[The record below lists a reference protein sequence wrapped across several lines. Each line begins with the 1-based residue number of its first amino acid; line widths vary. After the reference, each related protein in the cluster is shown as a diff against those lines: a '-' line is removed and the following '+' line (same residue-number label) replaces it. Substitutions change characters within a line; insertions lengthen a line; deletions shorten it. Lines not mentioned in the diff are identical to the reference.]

1 VSPPIWTRRLPIV
14 LEVDAYDIHRY
25 PDDELPDVIA
35 QATRFFVAVQAPVRV
50 ITLADPYSLGGV
62 IGRIEQRMLQVARPL
77 RAPLDA
83 KRLYL
88 DWAQQHLVLRDLR
101 YYLLVWTDGTLEP
114 GPLAR
119 VASETFQTPVRP
131 VSDFSGGFQPRAFTG
146 TYREGG
152 FWGDYLAP
160 LGDPPRR
167 PFLRLL
173 VGYTLRG
180 EWSPW
185 TLHPLLNLGSPFALA
200 QEIYTYP
207 AEKEELVLTNAAGAL
222 SAQLEVNAKSGNAP
236 DTRSGRAAADCLRVQ
251 QETQAGQRLHKVGHV
266 LLLKADTLPEL
277 DQITQ
282 TALTLMGPSLPFRLE
297 RGEQRNLLRLFGPE
311 SPGALGA
318 DLVPK
323 WPIISQGLAVE
334 MPFGRRTRTDTD
346 GILLGIDEDGRYP
359 VFYQGWVEPGSPD
372 ARARHMIV
380 CGATGFGKT
389 FFGNKMCL
397 DEAVTNN
404 AQVVVI
410 EPQGHSR
417 RLVAAVGPGIGRYHA
432 INFETTTLNVLDVVH
447 ASLVRQVAHVK
458 SLLEVL
464 IRATVE
470 DDDGRRQ
477 RRRVF
482 SDEEVGA
489 LDQALGELYGNQPVL
504 PFLSAAE
511 TPLLRDLGAKLRH
524 IEGGSRLAR
533 RIRALLVDGSPGPVF
548 DRPTNLPLGLD
559 EAQVI
564 AFNVAEVEERY
575 RPFVYGVFMGAARRR
590 TRRKPHEQRLLFWA
604 DEFGWLCQVP
614 ALAQAVAYEV
624 KTVRTFN
631 TAWVMGEQNA
641 FLFSRNAAGRFILE
655 NTPDQIYFRQTSTA
669 LETVARFNK
678 EFTARHLSLLRGAP
692 RGLCVARLGREIY
705 TVRVEANDF
714 EYQAFGGT

>member
-1 VSPPIWTRRLPIV
+1 MSTALVARRLPTV
-14 LEVDAYDIHRY
+14 LAVDAFDINRY
-25 PDDELPDVIA
+25 PDEELPDVIA
-35 QATRFFVAVQAPVRV
+35 QATRFFVAVQAPLRV
-50 ITLADPYSLGGV
+50 ITLAEPYSLSGV
-62 IGRIEQRMLQVARPL
+62 IESTERRMLQVARPL

-83 KRLYL
+83 KRIYL

-101 YYLLVWTDGTLEP
+101 YYLLVWADGTLEP

-119 VASETFQTPVRP
+119 VASENFQTPVTP
-131 VSDFSGGFQPRAFTG
+131 LTDFSAGFTPQAFVG
-146 TYREGG
+146 TYREAGL
-152 FWGDYLAP
+152 WGDYLAP
-160 LGDPPRR
+160 VGDPPRR

-173 VGYTLRG
+173 VGYTLHG

-185 TLHPLLNLGSPFALA
+185 TLHPLLNLGRPFALA
-200 QEIYTYP
+200 QDIYTYP
-207 AEKEELVLTNAAGAL
+207 PDKEEMALTNAAGAL
-222 SAQLEVNAKSGNAP
+222 SAQLQVNAKSGTAP
-236 DTRSGRAAADCLRVQ
+236 DTRSGRAADDCLRVQ

-266 LLLKADTLPEL
+266 LLLKAETLKEL
-277 DQITQ
+277 DEVTQ
-282 TALTLMGPSLPFRLE
+282 TALTLMRPSLPLRLE

-311 SPGALGA
+311 ASGTIGT

-323 WPIISQGLAVE
+323 WPVISQGLAVE

-359 VFYQGWVEPGSPD
+359 VFYQGWVEAGSQD

-389 FFGNKMCL
+389 FFGNKMSL
-397 DEAVTNN
+397 DEEATNN

-410 EPQGHSR
+410 EPQGHGR
-417 RLVAAVGPGIGRYHA
+417 KLVDAVGRGAGIYHP

-470 DDDGRRQ
+470 EDDGLRQ
-477 RRRVF
+477 RRLVF

-489 LDQALGELYGNQPVL
+489 LDQALCEVYGNQPTL
-504 PFLSAAE
+504 PFLSAEE
-511 TPLLRDLGAKLRH
+511 TPLLRQLCETLRH
-524 IEGGSRLAR
+524 IEGGGRLSR
-533 RIRALLVDGSPGPVF
+533 RIRALLVEGSPGPVF

-564 AFNVAEVEERY
+564 AFNVADVEERY

-590 TRRKPHEQRLLFWA
+590 TRRKPRDQRLLFWA

-655 NTPDQIYFRQTSTA
+655 NTADQIYFRQTGTA

-678 EFTARHLSLLRGAP
+678 EFTARHLSILRSAP